1 MNTRETNQHP
11 RYSCASG
18 GRRHEWRL
26 NEVGWPCVEMNAIY
40 GITVELD
47 RTARASRV
55 NRLRPGHSEPGQS
68 RGRAASVKRSRPD
81 NVKNR
86 DTLTAPNLTLFCYN
100 TVRINSIPG
109 IFRRLLLKKSEKEKL
124 NLNACGNRT
133 LKYDATQ
140 PIIRYWLNSGSNNF
154 VSCLTEF
161 WNLSFS
167 ELWILHSY
175 WILLKT
181 EFRLNSFKSELSQI
195 WPNDSS
201 CFTPKVD

>member
-1 MNTRETNQHP
+1 
-11 RYSCASG
+11 
-18 GRRHEWRL
+18 
-26 NEVGWPCVEMNAIY
+26 MNAIY

-100 TVRINSIPG
+100 TVRIKSIPR

-124 NLNACGNRT
+124 NLNACGNR
-133 LKYDATQ
+133 
-140 PIIRYWLNSGSNNF
+140 S
-154 VSCLTEF
+154 
-161 WNLSFS
+161 
-167 ELWILHSY
+167 
-175 WILLKT
+175 
-181 EFRLNSFKSELSQI
+181 
-195 WPNDSS
+195 
-201 CFTPKVD
+201 

>member
-1 MNTRETNQHP
+1 ME
-11 RYSCASG
+11 
-18 GRRHEWRL
+18 RRKFFVRGDTEHALRLEVPHRPSIMHLHEYIR
-26 NEVGWPCVEMNAIY
+26 
-40 GITVELD
+40 
-47 RTARASRV
+47 RACSFQVSRV
-55 NRLRPGHSEPGQS
+55 GRGNLSRRGNLSIWEKNEIYRKTIRATILGTMGKWSPLKRLSNR
-68 RGRAASVKRSRPD
+68 
-81 NVKNR
+81 
-86 DTLTAPNLTLFCYN
+86 LTLFFQKYALCMQ
-100 TVRINSIPG
+100 REQMCNSKG
-109 IFRRLLLKKSEKEKL
+109 
-124 NLNACGNRT
+124 T